1 MASWR
6 VGYNDLIYFL
16 WYTICIMV
24 ILGIDPG
31 IGKVGWG
38 VIKDESSKQIAIEYG
53 CFETQS
59 KINLE
64 DRLTKIYDFVT
75 LLIDRFD
82 PEVLA
87 IEQLYFAANSKTALI
102 VGQARGVILLAASKS
117 HLPTASYTP
126 LQVKQALTGYGRADK
141 NQIQSMVGSILHLP
155 KKVAQDDA
163 ADALAIAITHV
174 FSYKI
179 RKVSQYRL
187 K

>member
-1 MASWR
+1 M
-6 VGYNDLIYFL
+6 I
-16 WYTICIMV
+16 

-38 VIKDESSKQIAIEYG
+38 AVKDQSGKQEAIEYG
-53 CFETQS
+53 CFETSS
-59 KINLE
+59 KLNLDE
-64 DRLTKIYDFVT
+64 RLAKIYDFVT
-75 LLIDRFD
+75 VLIKKFT

-117 HLPTASYTP
+117 NLLTASYTP

-141 NQIQSMVGSILHLP
+141 NQIQSMVGSILHLS
-155 KKVAQDDA
+155 KKVVQDDT

-179 RKVSQYRL
+179 RKVSEYKL
-187 K
+187 KQ

>member
-1 MASWR
+1 M
-6 VGYNDLIYFL
+6 D
-16 WYTICIMV
+16 

-38 VIKDESSKQIAIEYG
+38 IIKDDLNKQTVIDYGLFETSSKLDLDE
-53 CFETQS
+53 
-59 KINLE
+59 
-64 DRLTKIYDFVT
+64 RLASIYDFTIKLVEKFT
-75 LLIDRFD
+75 

-117 HLPTASYTP
+117 NLPTASYTP

-141 NQIQSMVGSILHLP
+141 NQIQSMIGSILHLS
-155 KKVAQDDA
+155 KKVVQDDA
-163 ADALAIAITHV
+163 ADALAIAITHA
-174 FSYKI
+174 FSYKL
-179 RKVSQYRL
+179 RKITQSEL

>member
-1 MASWR
+1 M
-6 VGYNDLIYFL
+6 I
-16 WYTICIMV
+16 

-38 VIKDESSKQIAIEYG
+38 VIKDESGKQKALEYG
-53 CFETQS
+53 CFETSS
-59 KINLE
+59 KMNLDE
-64 DRLTKIYDFVT
+64 RLAEIYDFIT
-75 LLIDRFD
+75 RLIEKFT

-87 IEQLYFAANSKTALI
+87 IEQVYFAANSKTALI

-117 HLPTASYTP
+117 NLPTASYTP
-126 LQVKQALTGYGRADK
+126 LQVKQALTGFGRADK

-155 KKVAQDDA
+155 KKVVQDDT
-163 ADALAIAITHV
+163 ADALAIAITHA

-179 RKVSQYRL
+179 RKVTEYKL